1 MIARATALLLLLGA
15 VAAGPAASQTAVS
28 AEAQIKA
35 AVHHIYARYRRAP
48 LAPSPADD
56 RALYSSRTADLIAR
70 WHAGQPDDDVTT
82 MGDFDWFCQCQDYD
96 EKSFAITSLRVR
108 KRGAGFFDAQVAYHL
123 GWGSR
128 AGLTLVMVREGSGW
142 KVDDIRFARDAATK
156 TLRADLAAEI
166 GQFEKRRPSRP
177 GE

>member
-1 MIARATALLLLLGA
+1 LIARAAAILLLLG
-15 VAAGPAASQTAVS
+15 VGAAGPVASQTAVS
-28 AEAQIKA
+28 AETEIKA
-35 AVHHIYARYRRAP
+35 AVEHIYLRYRTSP
-48 LAPSPADD
+48 LAPGPADD
-56 RALYSSRTADLIAR
+56 GAIYSSRTATLIAR
-70 WHAGQPDDDVTT
+70 WRAGRPDDDVTT

-166 GQFEKRRPSRP
+166 GQFEKRRR
-177 GE
+177 

>member
-15 VAAGPAASQTAVS
+15 VATGPAASQTAVS

-35 AVHHIYARYRRAP
+35 AVQHIYARYQRSP
-48 LAPSPADD
+48 LAPGPADD
-56 RALYSSRTADLIAR
+56 RALYSRRTAALIAR
-70 WHAGQPDDDVTT
+70 WHAGRPDDDVTM

-108 KRGAGFFDAQVAYHL
+108 KRGAGFYDAQVAYHL

-128 AGLTLVMVREGSGW
+128 AGLTLVMVREGSVW
-142 KVDDIRFARDAATK
+142 KVDDIGFARDAATK

-166 GQFEKRRPSRP
+166 GQFEKRRR
-177 GE
+177 